1 MDFKNP
7 RKTLFV
13 DADGFAGEI
22 DGNIQTSLI
31 PIPQP

>member
-7 RKTLFV
+7 RKTLFE
-13 DADGFAGEI
+13 DAEGFAREI
-22 DGNIQTSLI
+22 EVNIQTSLI